1 MTLCGAKQTTM
12 GLIKDL
18 SNQAAQAAKVL
29 ALLSTAQKNQVL
41 KAIANALRAETSH
54 ILAANQIDLD
64 NAQAQQ
70 LSPAMIDRLTLTP
83 TRIEDMA
90 QGIET
95 IVTLPDPVGQIRNL
109 GTRPN
114 GIEINKMRVPLGVV
128 CMIYEARPNVTADA
142 GALCFKS
149 GNGVILRGGKEALAS
164 SKAIAQVMHKVLKE
178 FSLPEALVTV
188 IPDPDRALMMELM
201 QQKKYI
207 DLIIPRGGEGL
218 INFVTENS
226 TVPVIQH
233 FKGVCHLYV
242 DKDADLNI
250 AQALLLNGKTQR
262 TGVCNALEGLLIHK
276 DIAKGFLQQIVPVLQ
291 NQQVKINACQQA
303 APYFEHATIL
313 NDNEF
318 GEEYLALEIAI
329 RIVDDFNQALSH
341 IDKFGSHHTE
351 VICTRNTDT
360 ASLFQRSVDA
370 SVVMVNAS
378 SRFSDGGQL
387 GLGAEIGIATT
398 KLHAYGPMGLESL
411 TTEKYLVNGTGQI
424 RS

>member
-1 MTLCGAKQTTM
+1 M
-12 GLIKDL
+12 GLIQSL
-18 SNQAAQAAKVL
+18 SQQAAKAAKVL
-29 ALLSTAQKNQVL
+29 ALLTTEQKNQVL
-41 KAIANALRAETSH
+41 QAMANALRAETAQ
-54 ILAANQIDLD
+54 ILVANQTDLTHAKK
-64 NAQAQQ
+64 NE

-83 TRIEDMA
+83 ARIEDMA

-95 IVTLPDPVGQIRNL
+95 IVSLEDPVGQTRSM

-114 GIEINKMRVPLGVV
+114 GIEINKMRIPLGVV

-164 SKAIAQVMHKVLKE
+164 SMAIAKVMHKTLAE
-178 FSLPEALVTV
+178 FKLPEALITIV
-188 IPDPDRALMMELM
+188 PDPDRGLMMELM
-201 QQKKYI
+201 QQKEYI

-250 AQALLLNGKTQR
+250 AEALLLNGKTQR
-262 TGVCNALEGLLIHK
+262 TGVCNALEGLVVHK
-276 DIAKGFLQQIVPVLQ
+276 DIADKFLS
-291 NQQVKINACQQA
+291 QVAPILRAANVKVNACKRA
-303 APYFEHATIL
+303 AKYFDDVTVL

-329 RIVDDFNQALSH
+329 RVVDDFAGAIDH

-351 VICTRNTDT
+351 VICTKDQEMAT
-360 ASLFQRSVDA
+360 LFQRSVDA

-411 TTEKYLVNGTGQI
+411 TTEKYLVNGTGQV
-424 RS
+424 RD